1 MRINKIIPP
10 PPPDPSPW
18 PGGGGGETGLSINA
32 YSRIE
37 LTINNIQSL

>member
-18 PGGGGGETGLSINA
+18 PGGGGETGLSINA